1 MELSIGLQ
9 EVCMTVGEMLL
20 VIALVILSFLIGAV
34 GGWFEGF
41 KRGVINLLKFMGGDD
56 DGASDY

>member
-1 MELSIGLQ
+1 
-9 EVCMTVGEMLL
+9 MTVGEMLL